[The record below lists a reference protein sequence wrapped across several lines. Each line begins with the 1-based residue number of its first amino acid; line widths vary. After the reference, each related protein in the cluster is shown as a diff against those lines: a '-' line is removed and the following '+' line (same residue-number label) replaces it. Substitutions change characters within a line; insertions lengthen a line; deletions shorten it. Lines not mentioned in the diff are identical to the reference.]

1 MEKRKLDRWGSSCSH
16 FFIHSAFGTY
26 DVLDPILGTGNTNR
40 SKSSS
45 GSQSKGGENEAD
57 VEASTTQA
65 ESGTSHGVYGGYRKG
80 PPNPRPACSRHAN
93 SGPHCMVSGFPTSFL
108 LISLVPKNDGCE
120 PVAARS

>member
-1 MEKRKLDRWGSSCSH
+1 MEKRKLDRWGSSFSH

-57 VEASTTQA
+57 VEAPTTQA
-65 ESGTSHGVYGGYRKG
+65 ESGTSHGVAGGYQEG
-80 PPNPRPACSRHAN
+80 PPNPRPACSSHATLVPTVWFHT
-93 SGPHCMVSGFPTSFL
+93 SPPHFF
-108 LISLVPKNDGCE
+108 SLVWFQKMMD
-120 PVAARS
+120 VSL